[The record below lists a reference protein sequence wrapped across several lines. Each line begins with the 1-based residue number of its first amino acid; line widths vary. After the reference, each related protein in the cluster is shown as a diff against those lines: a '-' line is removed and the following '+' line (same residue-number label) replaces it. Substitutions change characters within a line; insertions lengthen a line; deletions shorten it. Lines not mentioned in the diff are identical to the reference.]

1 MKSYKSKEQG
11 REWWRHH
18 HYWQVEEQELL
29 KEAEKWLSER
39 YLGYIKV
46 LKIYYECLME
56 MASTSL
62 VKEKAHS

>member
-1 MKSYKSKEQG
+1 MKSYKSEEQG

-39 YLGYIKV
+39 YLGCNLRYIMNV
-46 LKIYYECLME
+46 
-56 MASTSL
+56 
-62 VKEKAHS
+62 